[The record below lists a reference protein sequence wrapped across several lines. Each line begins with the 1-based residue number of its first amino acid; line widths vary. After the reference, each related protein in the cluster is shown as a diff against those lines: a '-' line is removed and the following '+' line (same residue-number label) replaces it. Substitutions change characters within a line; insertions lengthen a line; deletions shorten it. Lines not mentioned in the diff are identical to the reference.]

1 MGYKLLGFLVW
12 QGAKFY
18 LRGRMGGVW
27 PKLAVVGVSA
37 VVVAGAAGAIAASRH
52 QSDE

>member
-12 QGAKFY
+12 QGGKIY
-18 LRGRMGGVW
+18 LRRRASVSW
-27 PKLAVVGVSA
+27 PKLAIAGATVA
-37 VVVAGAAGAIAASRH
+37 VVAGAIAASRH